1 MNTKAGDDGRILKV
15 RHLSKTF
22 DGHVALQDV
31 SFDLAR
37 ADTLGVVGES
47 GSGKTTLARCILRAI
62 DPDLGGSVE
71 FMSEETGDWVTLS
84 TLKHRELVPLR
95 KEMQMVFQDPYSSL
109 NPRMTVR
116 QIIEEP
122 LIVHG
127 ERDRDERLE
136 RVREMLDLVQLS
148 QDSLTRYPHA
158 FSGGQR
164 QRIGIA
170 RALILRPNLVVCDE
184 TVSALDVSV
193 QAQIIN
199 LLEDLQK
206 TLHLT
211 YIFVAHDLAVVR
223 HICNN
228 VLVMHNGVVVERG
241 DVDDVFDKPQRNY
254 TKLLLSAIPSPDPDI
269 RMQPAERSILDHAEP
284 VVEGY
289 GLVEGPVWHDDYGL
303 LFSDVLYGG
312 VYAVDNARQV
322 TPVFEH
328 RRGIGGMVDHV
339 DGGLVVSGK
348 NVSLKRF
355 GETESVLLLDRD
367 PDNGNVGYNDITT
380 DVHGRIYAGSLG
392 SSPVFD
398 DGLEP
403 RAGDLYVIDLDGSS
417 RIVAED
423 IQLTNGLGFS
433 PDGKALYHADSR
445 RRQIYRYEIDK
456 AGELKPREVFF
467 EFDSGSP
474 DGLAIAEDG
483 SLWVANVMHERVNG
497 DSPHDETASQ
507 FLPGRVL
514 VINPN
519 GSERTAIEI
528 PVPMCTSVCFGGAG
542 LRTLYIVSG
551 SNGVDGDRRGGVYR
565 YEAPISGLKLTPAAV
580 QPRLN

>member
-1 MNTKAGDDGRILKV
+1 MNDDDLILKV

-22 DGHVALQDV
+22 DEHVALRDV
-31 SFDLAR
+31 SFDLR
-37 ADTLGVVGES
+37 KADTLGVVGES

-62 DPDLGGSVE
+62 DPDKGGTVE
-71 FMSEETGDWVTLS
+71 FNSDQDGWVSLS
-84 TLKHRELVPLR
+84 SLRHKELVPLR

-122 LIVHG
+122 LIIHDEG
-127 ERDRDERLE
+127 SSSERLE

-170 RALILRPNLVVCDE
+170 RALILNPNLVVCDE

-211 YIFVAHDLAVVR
+211 YIFVAHDLAVVQ

-241 DVDDVFDKPQRNY
+241 DVDYVFDHPQRNY
-254 TKLLLSAIPSPDPDI
+254 TRLLLSAIPSPDPDI
-269 RMQPAERSILDHAEP
+269 RMTPENRAILEEPEP
-284 VVEGY
+284 VTNGY

-303 LFSDVLYGG
+303 MFSDVIFGG
-312 VYAVDNARQV
+312 VYSVNDRKEV
-322 TPVFEH
+322 EPVFEH
-328 RRGIGGMVDHV
+328 RRGIGGMAVHAE
-339 DGGLVVSGK
+339 GGLVVSGK
-348 NVSLKRF
+348 NISLKRF
-355 GETESVLLLDRD
+355 GESESILLLDRD
-367 PDNGNVGYNDITT
+367 PDNGNVGYNDLTT
-380 DVHGRIYAGSLG
+380 DSAGRIYVGSLG

-403 RAGDLYVIDLDGSS
+403 RAGNLYVIDLDGKS

-423 IQLTNGLGFS
+423 VQLTNGLGFS
-433 PDGKALYHADSR
+433 PNGRVLYHSDSR
-445 RRQIYRYEIDK
+445 RGQIFRYEVGRNGD
-456 AGELKPREVFF
+456 LKPREVFHEF
-467 EFDSGSP
+467 ENGAP
-474 DGLAIAEDG
+474 DGLAVAEDG
-483 SLWVANVMHERVNG
+483 SIWVANAGAGGVAVIDPDG
-497 DSPHDETASQ
+497 SQ
-507 FLPGRVL
+507 IAF
-514 VINPN
+514 I
-519 GSERTAIEI
+519 SI

-551 SNGVDGDRRGGVYR
+551 SNGVEGDRRGGVYR
-565 YEAPISGLKLTPAAV
+565 YEATVSGLAVAPAQV
-580 QPRLN
+580 SIPSTGKP

>member
-1 MNTKAGDDGRILKV
+1 MSNNDTLILKV

-22 DGHVALQDV
+22 DEHVALRDV
-31 SFDLAR
+31 SFDLKR

-62 DPDLGGSVE
+62 DPDRGGTVE
-71 FMSEETGDWVTLS
+71 FNSDQDGWVSLS
-84 TLKHRELVPLR
+84 SLRHKELVPLR

-122 LIVHG
+122 LIIHDEG
-127 ERDRDERLE
+127 NSSERLE

-170 RALILRPNLVVCDE
+170 RALILNPNLVVCDE

-241 DVDDVFDKPQRNY
+241 DVDYVFDHPQRNY
-254 TKLLLSAIPSPDPDI
+254 TRLLLSAIPSPDPDI
-269 RMQPAERSILDHAEP
+269 RMTPEDRAILEEPEP
-284 VVEGY
+284 VANGY

-303 LFSDVLYGG
+303 MFSDVIFGG
-312 VYAVDNARQV
+312 VYTVNDDKEV
-322 TPVFEH
+322 EPVFEH
-328 RRGIGGMVDHV
+328 RRGIGGMAVHAE
-339 DGGLVVSGK
+339 GGLVVSGK

-355 GETESVLLLDRD
+355 GETESILLLDRD
-367 PDNGNVGYNDITT
+367 PDNGNVGYNDLTT
-380 DVHGRIYAGSLG
+380 DASGRIYVGSLG

-403 RAGDLYVIDLDGSS
+403 RAGNLYLIELDGKS

-423 IQLTNGLGFS
+423 VQLTNGLGFS
-433 PDGKALYHADSR
+433 PSGRVLYHSDSR
-445 RRQIYRYEIDK
+445 RGQIYRYEVVRNGD
-456 AGELKPREVFF
+456 LKPREVFHEF
-467 EFDSGSP
+467 ENGAP
-474 DGLAIAEDG
+474 DGLAVAEDG
-483 SLWVANVMHERVNG
+483 SVWVANAGAGGV
-497 DSPHDETASQ
+497 S
-507 FLPGRVL
+507 
-514 VINPN
+514 VIGPD
-519 GSERTAIEI
+519 GVQLAFISI

-551 SNGVDGDRRGGVYR
+551 SNGVAGDRRGGVYR
-565 YEAPISGLKLTPAAV
+565 YEASVSGLPIPPATV
-580 QPRLN
+580 HIPS

>member
-1 MNTKAGDDGRILKV
+1 MSNDDDLILKV

-22 DGHVALQDV
+22 DEHVALRDV
-31 SFDLAR
+31 SFDLKR

-62 DPDLGGSVE
+62 DPDRGGTVDFNSDQD
-71 FMSEETGDWVTLS
+71 GWVSLS
-84 TLKHRELVPLR
+84 SLRHKELVPLR

-122 LIVHG
+122 LVIHDEG
-127 ERDRDERLE
+127 NSAERLE

-170 RALILRPNLVVCDE
+170 RALILNPNLVVCDE

-241 DVDDVFDKPQRNY
+241 DVDYVFDHPQRNY
-254 TKLLLSAIPSPDPDI
+254 TRLLLSAIPSPDPDV
-269 RMQPAERSILDHAEP
+269 RMAPEDRTILEEPEP
-284 VVEGY
+284 VANGY
-289 GLVEGPVWHDDYGL
+289 GLVEGPVWDDDYGL
-303 LFSDVLYGG
+303 MFSDVIFGG
-312 VYAVDNARQV
+312 VYSVNDSKEV
-322 TPVFEH
+322 EPVFEH
-328 RRGIGGMVDHV
+328 RRGIGGMALHAE
-339 DGGLVVSGK
+339 GGLVVSGK

-355 GETESVLLLDRD
+355 GETKSILLLDRD
-367 PDNGNVGYNDITT
+367 PDNGNVGYNDLTT
-380 DVHGRIYAGSLG
+380 DTAGRIYVGSLG

-403 RAGDLYVIDLDGSS
+403 RAGNLYVIDLDGRS
-417 RIVAED
+417 RVVAED
-423 IQLTNGLGFS
+423 VQLTNGLGFS
-433 PDGKALYHADSR
+433 PNGRVLYHSDSR
-445 RRQIYRYEIDK
+445 RSQIYRYEVARNGD
-456 AGELKPREVFF
+456 LKPREVFHEF
-467 EFDSGSP
+467 ENGAP
-474 DGLAIAEDG
+474 DGLAVAEDG
-483 SLWVANVMHERVNG
+483 SIWVANAGAGGV
-497 DSPHDETASQ
+497 A
-507 FLPGRVL
+507 
-514 VINPN
+514 VIHPDGNQRAFI
-519 GSERTAIEI
+519 SI

-565 YEAPISGLKLTPAAV
+565 YEAPVSGLPVPVAKVEPIANLSS
-580 QPRLN
+580 

>member
-1 MNTKAGDDGRILKV
+1 MNDSASTEDVKHDDGLILSV

-22 DGHVALQDV
+22 DEHVALRDV
-31 SFDLAR
+31 SFDLKR

-62 DPDLGGSVE
+62 DPDPNGVVD
-71 FMSEETGDWVTLS
+71 FNSESNGWLRLS
-84 TLKHRELVPLR
+84 DLTERQLVPLR

-116 QIIEEP
+116 QIVEEP
-122 LIVHG
+122 LVIHG
-127 ERDRDERLE
+127 EGNPEERLE
-136 RVREMLDLVQLS
+136 RVREMLDLVQLD

-211 YIFVAHDLAVVR
+211 YIFVAHDLAVVK

-241 DVDDVFDKPQRNY
+241 DVDYVFDNPQRNY

-269 RMQPAERSILDHAEP
+269 RMSPANRNILDEP
-284 VVEGY
+284 ELVTEGY

-303 LFSDVLYGG
+303 MFSDVIFGG
-312 VYAVDNARQV
+312 IYSVNEDKVVQ
-322 TPVFEH
+322 TVFEH
-328 RRGIGGMVDHV
+328 RRGIGGMAVHE

-348 NVSLKRF
+348 NISLKKF
-355 GETESVLLLDRD
+355 GESESTLLLDRD
-367 PDNGNVGYNDITT
+367 PDNGNVGYNDLTT
-380 DVHGRIYAGSLG
+380 DSVGRIYVGSLG

-403 RAGDLYVIDLDGSS
+403 RAGNLFVIDVDGSS

-423 IQLTNGLGFS
+423 VQLTNGLGFS
-433 PDGKALYHADSR
+433 PDNKFLYHSDSR
-445 RRQIYRYEIDK
+445 RQQIYRYEVLKNGD
-456 AGELKPREVFF
+456 LKPREVFF
-467 EFDSGSP
+467 EFEEGAP
-474 DGLAIAEDG
+474 DGLAVAEDG
-483 SLWVANVMHERVNG
+483 TVWVANAG
-497 DSPHDETASQ
+497 G
-507 FLPGRVL
+507 GRVD
-514 VINPN
+514 VIT
-519 GSERTAIEI
+519 SEGTLQQSIAI
-528 PVPMCTSVCFGGAG
+528 PLPMCTSVCFGGAG
-542 LRTLYIVSG
+542 LRTLFIVSG
-551 SNGVDGDRRGGVYR
+551 SNGVDGDRRGSVFR
-565 YEAPISGLKLTPAAV
+565 YEATVSGLPQFPATVAS
-580 QPRLN
+580 QTD

>member
-1 MNTKAGDDGRILKV
+1 MSNDDDLILKV

-22 DGHVALQDV
+22 DEHVALRDV
-31 SFDLAR
+31 SFDLKR

-62 DPDLGGSVE
+62 DPDRDGTVE
-71 FMSEETGDWVTLS
+71 FNSDQDGWVSLS
-84 TLKHRELVPLR
+84 SLRHKELVPLR

-122 LIVHG
+122 LIIHDEG
-127 ERDRDERLE
+127 NSTERLE

-170 RALILRPNLVVCDE
+170 RALILNPNLVVCDE

-241 DVDDVFDKPQRNY
+241 DVDYVFDHPQRNY
-254 TKLLLSAIPSPDPDI
+254 TRLLLSAIPSPDPDI
-269 RMQPAERSILDHAEP
+269 RMTPEDRGILEEPEP
-284 VVEGY
+284 VANGY
-289 GLVEGPVWHDDYGL
+289 GLVEGPVWHDEYGL
-303 LFSDVLYGG
+303 MFSDVIFGG
-312 VYAVDNARQV
+312 VYAVDDEKNIE
-322 TPVFEH
+322 PVFEH
-328 RRGIGGMVDHV
+328 RRGIGGMAVHAE
-339 DGGLVVSGK
+339 GGLVVSGK

-355 GETESVLLLDRD
+355 GETESILLLDRD
-367 PDNGNVGYNDITT
+367 PDNGNVGYNDLTT
-380 DVHGRIYAGSLG
+380 DSVGRIYVGSLG

-403 RAGDLYVIDLDGSS
+403 RAGNLYVIDLDGKS

-423 IQLTNGLGFS
+423 VQLTNGLGFS
-433 PDGKALYHADSR
+433 PSRRLLYHSDSR
-445 RRQIYRYEIDK
+445 RGQIYRYEVARNGD
-456 AGELKPREVFF
+456 LKPRDVFHEF
-467 EFDSGSP
+467 ENGAP
-474 DGLAIAEDG
+474 DGLAVAEDG
-483 SLWVANVMHERVNG
+483 SVWVANAGAGGV
-497 DSPHDETASQ
+497 A
-507 FLPGRVL
+507 
-514 VINPN
+514 VINPD
-519 GSERTAIEI
+519 GSQRAFIAI

-565 YEAPISGLKLTPAAV
+565 YEAPVSGLPVPIAKV
-580 QPRLN
+580 QAIPDLSS

>member
-1 MNTKAGDDGRILKV
+1 MVDQATADDGNQEDQDLILKV
-15 RHLSKTF
+15 NHLSKTF
-22 DGHVALQDV
+22 DGHVAVRDV
-31 SFDLAR
+31 SFDLKR

-62 DPDLGGSVE
+62 DPDRGSTVE
-71 FMSEETGDWVTLS
+71 FNSESDGWVSLTS
-84 TLKHRELVPLR
+84 MRHKELVPLR

-122 LIVHG
+122 LVIHG
-127 ERDRDERLE
+127 EGSADERLE
-136 RVREMLDLVQLS
+136 RVREILDLVQLD

-170 RALILRPNLVVCDE
+170 RALILNPNLVVCDE

-206 TLHLT
+206 TLQLT

-241 DVDDVFDKPQRNY
+241 DVDYVFDHPQRNY
-254 TKLLLSAIPSPDPDI
+254 TRLLLSAIPSPDPDI
-269 RMQPAERSILDHAEP
+269 QMQPEDRSILEQTEP
-284 VVEGY
+284 VVNGY

-303 LFSDVLYGG
+303 LYSDVIFGG
-312 VYAVDNARQV
+312 VYAIDERKEP

-328 RRGIGGMVDHV
+328 RRGIGGMAVHEA
-339 DGGLVVSGK
+339 GGLVVSGK
-348 NVSLKRF
+348 NVSFKRF

-367 PDNGNVGYNDITT
+367 PDNGNVGYNDLTT
-380 DVHGRIYAGSLG
+380 DAAGRIYVGSLG

-403 RAGDLYVIDLDGSS
+403 RAGSLYLIDLDGSA
-417 RIVAED
+417 RIVADDVE
-423 IQLTNGLGFS
+423 LTNGLGFS
-433 PDGKALYHADSR
+433 PDGRTLYHSDSR
-445 RRQIYRYEIDK
+445 RNQLYRYEATRKGD
-456 AGELKPREVFF
+456 LKPREVFHEF
-467 EFDSGSP
+467 ERGAP
-474 DGLAIAEDG
+474 DGLAVAEDG
-483 SLWVANVMHERVNG
+483 SIWVACAGGHGVAVIDPDGEQR
-497 DSPHDETASQ
+497 A
-507 FLPGRVL
+507 FL
-514 VINPN
+514 
-519 GSERTAIEI
+519 EI

-542 LRTLYIVSG
+542 LRTLFIVSG
-551 SNGVDGDRRGGVYR
+551 SNGVEGDREGGVYR
-565 YEAPISGLKLTPAAV
+565 YEASVSGLRLAPARVLLPDISA
-580 QPRLN
+580 

>member
-1 MNTKAGDDGRILKV
+1 MLAIVNDDDLILKV

-22 DGHVALQDV
+22 DEHVALRDV
-31 SFDLAR
+31 SFDLKK

-62 DPDLGGSVE
+62 DPDRGGTVE
-71 FMSEETGDWVTLS
+71 FNSDQGGWVSLS
-84 TLKHRELVPLR
+84 SLRHKELVPLR

-122 LIVHG
+122 LIIHDEG
-127 ERDRDERLE
+127 NSNERLE

-170 RALILRPNLVVCDE
+170 RALILNPNLVVCDE

-241 DVDDVFDKPQRNY
+241 DVDYVFDHPQRNY
-254 TKLLLSAIPSPDPDI
+254 TRLLLSAIPSPDPDI
-269 RMQPAERSILDHAEP
+269 RMTPEDRAILEEPEP
-284 VVEGY
+284 VTNGY

-303 LFSDVLYGG
+303 MFSDVIFGG
-312 VYAVDNARQV
+312 VYSVNDRKEV
-322 TPVFEH
+322 ESVFEH
-328 RRGIGGMVDHV
+328 RRGIGGMAVHA

-348 NVSLKRF
+348 NISLKRF
-355 GETESVLLLDRD
+355 GESESILLLDRD
-367 PDNGNVGYNDITT
+367 PDNGNVGYNDLTT
-380 DVHGRIYAGSLG
+380 DTAGRVYVGSLG

-403 RAGDLYVIDLDGSS
+403 RAGNLYVIDLDGKS

-423 IQLTNGLGFS
+423 VQLTNGLGFS
-433 PDGKALYHADSR
+433 PNGRVLYHSDSR
-445 RRQIYRYEIDK
+445 RGQIFRYEVVRNGD
-456 AGELKPREVFF
+456 LKQREVFH
-467 EFDSGSP
+467 ELEDGAP
-474 DGLAIAEDG
+474 DGLAVAEDG
-483 SLWVANVMHERVNG
+483 SIWVANAGAGGVAVIDADG
-497 DSPHDETASQ
+497 SQ
-507 FLPGRVL
+507 RSF
-514 VINPN
+514 I
-519 GSERTAIEI
+519 SI
-528 PVPMCTSVCFGGAG
+528 PVPICTSVCFGGAG

-565 YEAPISGLKLTPAAV
+565 YEAEVSGIPIPLAQITVPAS
-580 QPRLN
+580 

>member
-1 MNTKAGDDGRILKV
+1 MTNDDDLILKV

-22 DGHVALQDV
+22 DEHVALRDV
-31 SFDLAR
+31 SFDLKR

-62 DPDLGGSVE
+62 DPDIGGTVE
-71 FMSEETGDWVTLS
+71 FNSEQDGWVSLS
-84 TLKHRELVPLR
+84 SLHHKELVPLR

-122 LIVHG
+122 LVIHG
-127 ERDRDERLE
+127 EGNSSERLE

-148 QDSLTRYPHA
+148 QDSMTRYPHA

-170 RALILRPNLVVCDE
+170 RALILNPNLVVCDE

-223 HICNN
+223 HICSN

-241 DVDDVFDKPQRNY
+241 DVDYVFDHPQRNY
-254 TKLLLSAIPSPDPDI
+254 TRLLLSAIPSPDPDI
-269 RMQPAERSILDHAEP
+269 RMNPEDRTILEEPEP
-284 VVEGY
+284 VADGY
-289 GLVEGPVWHDDYGL
+289 GLVEGPAWHDDYGL
-303 LFSDVLYGG
+303 MFSDVIFGG
-312 VYAVDNARQV
+312 VYSVNDRKEV
-322 TPVFEH
+322 EPVFEH
-328 RRGIGGMVDHV
+328 RRGIGGMAIHAE
-339 DGGLVVSGK
+339 GGLIVSGK

-355 GETESVLLLDRD
+355 GESESTLLLDRD
-367 PDNGNVGYNDITT
+367 PDNGNVGYNDLTT
-380 DVHGRIYAGSLG
+380 DSAGRVYVGSLG

-403 RAGDLYVIDLDGSS
+403 RAGNLYVIDLNGKS
-417 RIVAED
+417 RVVAED
-423 IQLTNGLGFS
+423 VQLTNGLGFS
-433 PDGKALYHADSR
+433 PNGRVLYHSDSR
-445 RRQIYRYEIDK
+445 RQQIFRYEVRRNGD
-456 AGELKPREVFF
+456 LRPREVFHEF
-467 EFDSGSP
+467 ETGAP
-474 DGLAIAEDG
+474 DGLAVAEDG
-483 SLWVANVMHERVNG
+483 SIWVANAGAGGVAVITPDG
-497 DSPHDETASQ
+497 SQ
-507 FLPGRVL
+507 HTF
-514 VINPN
+514 I
-519 GSERTAIEI
+519 SI

-565 YEAPISGLKLTPAAV
+565 YEAPVSGIPIPLARVTPPSA
-580 QPRLN
+580 

>member
-1 MNTKAGDDGRILKV
+1 MSNDDDLILKV

-22 DGHVALQDV
+22 DEHVALRDV
-31 SFDLAR
+31 SFDLKR

-62 DPDLGGSVE
+62 DPDRGGTVE
-71 FMSEETGDWVTLS
+71 FNSDQDGWVSLS
-84 TLKHRELVPLR
+84 SLRHKELVPLR

-122 LIVHG
+122 LVIHDEG
-127 ERDRDERLE
+127 NSAERLE

-170 RALILRPNLVVCDE
+170 RALILNPNLVVCDE

-241 DVDDVFDKPQRNY
+241 DVDYVFDHPQRNY
-254 TKLLLSAIPSPDPDI
+254 TRLLLSAIPSPDPDV
-269 RMQPAERSILDHAEP
+269 RMAPEDRTILEEPEP
-284 VVEGY
+284 VANGY
-289 GLVEGPVWHDDYGL
+289 GLVEGPVWDDDYGL
-303 LFSDVLYGG
+303 MFSDVIFGG
-312 VYAVDNARQV
+312 VYSVNDNKEV
-322 TPVFEH
+322 EPVFEH
-328 RRGIGGMVDHV
+328 RRGIGGMALHAE
-339 DGGLVVSGK
+339 GGLVVSGK

-355 GETESVLLLDRD
+355 GETESILLLDRD
-367 PDNGNVGYNDITT
+367 PDNGNVGYNDLTT
-380 DVHGRIYAGSLG
+380 DEAGRIYVGSLG

-403 RAGDLYVIDLDGSS
+403 RAGNLYVIDLDGRS
-417 RIVAED
+417 RVVAKMYNSRTVSDSVQMDACSTTRIRVEVRYID
-423 IQLTNGLGFS
+423 MKWHVTATLNHAKFFTNLKMVHLT
-433 PDGKALYHADSR
+433 A
-445 RRQIYRYEIDK
+445 
-456 AGELKPREVFF
+456 
-467 EFDSGSP
+467 
-474 DGLAIAEDG
+474 
-483 SLWVANVMHERVNG
+483 
-497 DSPHDETASQ
+497 
-507 FLPGRVL
+507 
-514 VINPN
+514 
-519 GSERTAIEI
+519 
-528 PVPMCTSVCFGGAG
+528 
-542 LRTLYIVSG
+542 
-551 SNGVDGDRRGGVYR
+551 
-565 YEAPISGLKLTPAAV
+565 
-580 QPRLN
+580 

>member
-1 MNTKAGDDGRILKV
+1 MNDDDLILKV
-15 RHLSKTF
+15 RRLSKTF
-22 DGHVALQDV
+22 DEHVALRDV
-31 SFDLAR
+31 SFDLKK

-62 DPDLGGSVE
+62 DPDRGGTVE
-71 FMSEETGDWVTLS
+71 FNSDQGGWVSLS
-84 TLKHRELVPLR
+84 SLRHKELVPLR

-122 LIVHG
+122 LIIHDEG
-127 ERDRDERLE
+127 NSNERLE

-170 RALILRPNLVVCDE
+170 RALILNPNLVVCDE

-241 DVDDVFDKPQRNY
+241 DVDYVFDHPQRNY
-254 TKLLLSAIPSPDPDI
+254 TRLLLSAIPSPDPDI
-269 RMQPAERSILDHAEP
+269 RMTPEDRAILEEPEP
-284 VVEGY
+284 VTNGY

-303 LFSDVLYGG
+303 MFSDVIFGG
-312 VYAVDNARQV
+312 VYSVNDRKEV
-322 TPVFEH
+322 ESVFEH
-328 RRGIGGMVDHV
+328 RRGIGGMAVHA

-348 NVSLKRF
+348 NISLKRF
-355 GETESVLLLDRD
+355 GESESILLLDRD
-367 PDNGNVGYNDITT
+367 PDNGNVGYNDLTT
-380 DVHGRIYAGSLG
+380 DTEGRVYVGSLG

-403 RAGDLYVIDLDGSS
+403 RAGNLYVIDLDGKS

-423 IQLTNGLGFS
+423 VQLTNGLGFS
-433 PDGKALYHADSR
+433 PNGRVLYHSDSR
-445 RRQIYRYEIDK
+445 RGQIFRYEVVRNGD
-456 AGELKPREVFF
+456 LKQREVFH
-467 EFDSGSP
+467 ELEDGAP
-474 DGLAIAEDG
+474 DGLAVAEDG
-483 SLWVANVMHERVNG
+483 SIWVANAGAGGVAVIDADG
-497 DSPHDETASQ
+497 SQ
-507 FLPGRVL
+507 RSF
-514 VINPN
+514 I
-519 GSERTAIEI
+519 SI

-551 SNGVDGDRRGGVYR
+551 SNGVDGDRQGGVYR
-565 YEAPISGLKLTPAAV
+565 YEATVSGLPVALARVNIPTTEDS
-580 QPRLN
+580 

>member
-1 MNTKAGDDGRILKV
+1 MSNDDDLILKV

-22 DGHVALQDV
+22 DKHVALRDV
-31 SFDLAR
+31 SFDLKR

-62 DPDLGGSVE
+62 DPDVGGTVE
-71 FMSEETGDWVTLS
+71 FNSEQIGWVSLS
-84 TLKHRELVPLR
+84 SLRHNELVPLR

-122 LIVHG
+122 LIIHHEG
-127 ERDRDERLE
+127 NSNERLE

-170 RALILRPNLVVCDE
+170 RALILNPNLVVCDE

-241 DVDDVFDKPQRNY
+241 DVDHVFDHPQRNY

-269 RMQPAERSILDHAEP
+269 RMDPKNRDILEQPEP
-284 VVEGY
+284 VVNGY
-289 GLVEGPVWHDDYGL
+289 GLVEGPVWHGDHGL
-303 LFSDVLYGG
+303 LFSDVIFGG
-312 VYAVDNARQV
+312 VYAVNESKEV
-322 TPVFEH
+322 NPVFEH
-328 RRGIGGMVDHV
+328 RRGIGGMAIHAE
-339 DGGLVVSGK
+339 DGMVVSGK
-348 NVSLKRF
+348 NVSFKRF
-355 GETESVLLLDRD
+355 GESESILLLDRD
-367 PDNGNVGYNDITT
+367 PDNGNVGYNDLTT
-380 DVHGRIYAGSLG
+380 DAAGRIYVGSLG

-403 RAGDLYVIDLDGSS
+403 RAGNLYVIDLDGKS
-417 RIVAED
+417 RVVAED
-423 IQLTNGLGFS
+423 VQLTNGLGFS
-433 PDGKALYHADSR
+433 PNGRTLYHSDSR
-445 RRQIYRYEIDK
+445 RGQIYRYEVGRNGD
-456 AGELKPREVFF
+456 LKPREVFHEF
-467 EFDSGSP
+467 ETGAP
-474 DGLAIAEDG
+474 DGLAVAEDG
-483 SLWVANVMHERVNG
+483 SIWVANAGAGGVAVLEPDG
-497 DSPHDETASQ
+497 SQ
-507 FLPGRVL
+507 HAF
-514 VINPN
+514 I
-519 GSERTAIEI
+519 SI
-528 PVPMCTSVCFGGAG
+528 PVPMCTSVCFGGSG

-551 SNGVDGDRRGGVYR
+551 SNGVEGDRNGGVYR
-565 YEAPISGLKLTPAAV
+565 YEADVSGLPVTPARV
-580 QPRLN
+580 QIPAP